1 MATDLLASPTIIA
14 LLLLLGGWVAVDGTA
29 FGQFMISRPLVAA
42 TLAGWICGNPLAGV
56 EIGVVL
62 EAFHL
67 SVLPVGAARYPEGG
81 PPAVVAGAVVAAEG
95 AAPGALLTAL
105 VFALSWEWV
114 AGATIR
120 SMRSTNVRILGI
132 HSPDT
137 RSSLQARHLLA
148 VALDFGRGV
157 LLVGVGL
164 GVVMA
169 MLEVVRGGWPFAAD
183 TTRSYVGALLVG
195 LLATAS
201 RIFGGRAR
209 LFAAGAALAG
219 LIVVLR

>member
-1 MATDLLASPTIIA
+1 MATDLLASPIVVA

-42 TLAGWICGNPLAGV
+42 TLAGWICGDPLAGV

-81 PPAVVAGAVVAAEG
+81 PPAVVAGAVFAAEG
-95 AAPGALLTAL
+95 AAPGALLTSL
-105 VFALSWEWV
+105 VFALAWEWV

-132 HSPDT
+132 HSPAGSD
-137 RSSLQARHLLA
+137 SLQVRHLLA

-157 LLVGVGL
+157 LLVGIGL
-164 GVVMA
+164 AIAMA
-169 MLEVVRGGWPFAAD
+169 MLGLVRGGWPIAAD
-183 TTRSYVGALLVG
+183 TTRAYVGALLVG
-195 LLATAS
+195 LLATTA

-219 LIVVLR
+219 LILVLR